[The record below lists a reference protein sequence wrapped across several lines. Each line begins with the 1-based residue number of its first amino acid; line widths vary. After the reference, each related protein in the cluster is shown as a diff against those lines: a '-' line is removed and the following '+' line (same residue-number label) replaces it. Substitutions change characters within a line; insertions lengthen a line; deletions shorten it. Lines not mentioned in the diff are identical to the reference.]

1 MQTNEII
8 LSMFNIVALTVF
20 LQEIDESHLCST
32 FKYIKNKPVKELK
45 GDQFLR
51 MCKAEEDGLLTIN
64 IEIDLDKNAGYPTN
78 YFDWQSGFLYLSFSR
93 SSCFFCNFRYQT
105 YFDEVKQLY
114 YRVSLLVCLFFYLE
128 HLSAPP
134 WGIWVL
140 HGDSEIFLP
149 YQEIYP
155 FKRLILQLFFDSQLK
170 LRIIVT
176 IHPGLFDNCINRIRR
191 KLKTKTTR
199 IKSIECPF
207 VTKIKRER
215 ELDLILPS
223 HSQDLIS
230 NSPYCLPYNSY
241 YVSSESLVLD
251 QLTKG
256 REQVKVLIVCSSHII
271 AAWSV
276 SILSCMTVSCWLMF
290 CCVLA
295 RLWWTGFIMKQHV

>member
-8 LSMFNIVALTVF
+8 LSMFNIVAFTVF

-78 YFDWQSGFLYLSFSR
+78 YFDWQSGFLYLSFLSPHVFLL
-93 SSCFFCNFRYQT
+93 FFFRNFRYQT

-114 YRVSLLVCLFFYLE
+114 YRVSLFVCLFF
-128 HLSAPP
+128 
-134 WGIWVL
+134 IWNTWTL
-140 HGDSEIFLP
+140 PLKESEFFMGTREFFLP
-149 YQEIYP
+149 YQEIYAI
-155 FKRLILQLFFDSQLK
+155 KRLIIQLFFDSQLK
-170 LRIIVT
+170 LLIIVT
-176 IHPGLFDNCINRIRR
+176 IHPALFENCINRIRR
-191 KLKTKTTR
+191 KLKMKTTR

-215 ELDLILPS
+215 ELVLILPS
-223 HSQDLIS
+223 HSQDLSS

-241 YVSSESLVLD
+241 YVFREFGIRS
-251 QLTKG
+251 THKRKG
-256 REQVKVLIVCSSHII
+256 AS
-271 AAWSV
+271 
-276 SILSCMTVSCWLMF
+276 
-290 CCVLA
+290 
-295 RLWWTGFIMKQHV
+295 